1 MIRICIS
8 TLKTEYS
15 DSFAKKLGI
24 SFTAVATLLN
34 TLADSLATLRTTD
47 LLTLSYQLYKRLTEI
62 RFVKYDFFGQHSTF
76 FTDSFPILFIP
87 KTARKCKLCEEKMKE
102 TKTPFRHSF
111 LPYFDL
117 LHQAWTTGN
126 ELVFNCHWVQ
136 RYWINA

>member
-8 TLKTEYS
+8 TLKTESYS

-76 FTDSFPILFIP
+76 FTYSFPILFIP
-87 KTARKCKLCEEKMKE
+87 KTAKMGGTE
-102 TKTPFRHSF
+102 T
-111 LPYFDL
+111 
-117 LHQAWTTGN
+117 QA
-126 ELVFNCHWVQ
+126 V
-136 RYWINA
+136 